1 MHREYHLKDK
11 SSKLLDLS
19 RNVVYDKDFSV
30 DYPDE
35 LKLYKLISKHYNID
49 INKIAL
55 GLGSSDVLQRILN
68 NCLNDNVYIIQ
79 PTFKLVEAHCKVK
92 NIKYFNI
99 YNPEKTD
106 FKNKVVYIS
115 NPNGNTGEIYNN
127 NLIERILNDSSKVI
141 IDEAYIE
148 YSNANSFL
156 NSNLNHVI
164 VLRSLSKS
172 LGIAGLR
179 CGFAYTN
186 DKKLLKY
193 LQENRPQYI
202 TTTETVNRVEKL
214 LPHKEEHINRMLE
227 TKFYLQSKYEHKES
241 NGNFVLLDKKYE
253 NKIKGKFLYKNI
265 YNYLRISLTNIDIM
279 KNWL

>member
-1 MHREYHLKDK
+1 VYREYHLKDK

-35 LKLYKLISKHYNID
+35 LKLYKILSKNYNID
-49 INKIAL
+49 INKIAI

-68 NCLNDNVYIIQ
+68 YCIDDNVFIIQ

-99 YNPEKTD
+99 DNPEKTD

-115 NPNGNTGEIYNN
+115 NPNGNTGEIYCNN
-127 NLIERILNDSSKVI
+127 IIERIINDSSIAI

-156 NSNLNHVI
+156 NSNLNNII

-186 DKKLLKY
+186 NKKVLKY

-214 LPHKEEHINRMLE
+214 LPYKEEHINRMLE
-227 TKFYLQSKYEHKES
+227 TKLYLQNKYEHKES

-265 YNYLRISLTNIDIM
+265 DNYLRISLTNIDIM